1 MVQHEKLL
9 QLVKKKKA
17 RENGI
22 LIEKGDTISGLYAD
36 GISMKVLN
44 ILRDASYKLVVSKRN
59 DILGL
64 PRRVIMNS
72 TLFQEMLVDFGVLL
86 TLRER
91 KTLELR
97 FCAGMYGISN
107 FSFLF

>member
-1 MVQHEKLL
+1 ML
-9 QLVKKKKA
+9 QLVTKKKA

-22 LIEKGDTISGLYAD
+22 VVEKGDTISGLYAD

-44 ILRDASYKLVVSKRN
+44 ILRDASYKLVVEKRN

-64 PRRVIMNS
+64 PRRIIMNS

-97 FCAGMYGISN
+97 FCAGMYVVPN
-107 FSFLF
+107 TLFLF